1 MSTFQLLFF
10 KEDNGQVPAEQFLD
24 DLPQFVKEKFV
35 VRMHELRLLGNELRR
50 PKCDFLKEGIYELRV
65 RYIKTQYRL
74 LYFFQEPLRVVV
86 SHGCIKEWRVPP
98 VEIERAVSRQIR
110 FQQDPVRHTYLPL
123 RWLV

>member
-1 MSTFQLLFF
+1 MSRFELLFF

-35 VRMHELRLLGNELRR
+35 ERLYELRLLGNELRR
-50 PKCDFLKEGIYELRV
+50 PKCDFLKDGIYELRV
-65 RYIKTQYRL
+65 RHVKTQYRL
-74 LYFFQEPLRVVV
+74 LYFFQGSLRVVA

-98 VEIERAVSRQIR
+98 KEIERAVSRGIR
-110 FQQDPVRHTYLPL
+110 FQQDPVKHSYLPM